1 MQPSRM
7 QQFKFNAKVRIQRAL
22 KETAVNVFGH
32 SLNSA
37 RIAAQENDLRGFF
50 DRLRPIDSDHG
61 LMRIGGGNDGGY
73 LVVDDLGGIGTCFS
87 PGVSTMV
94 DFEVA
99 LAERNIRCYL
109 ADYSIESCPVRND
122 LIQFEK
128 RFLGAHDDSVYMTLA
143 SWLHRHADPQD
154 GDMILQMDIEGDEYD
169 VLMETPMDILRRFRV
184 IVIEFHFLEG
194 LFNPVGFKLINN
206 VFMKLSKM
214 FNIVH
219 LHPNNFADPV
229 RYRDF
234 VVPPVMEITFHRS
247 DRASSAVR
255 TRAFPHKLDAPCCPW
270 RDDYPVPS
278 CWYSSV

>member
-1 MQPSRM
+1 MQPSRIR
-7 QQFKFNAKVRIQRAL
+7 QFKFNAKVRIQRAL
-22 KETAVNVFGH
+22 KETAVNLFGH

-50 DRLRPIDSDHG
+50 GRLRPIDSGHG
-61 LMRIGGGNDGGY
+61 LMRIGNGNDGGY
-73 LVVDDLGGIGTCFS
+73 LVADDLGGIRTCFS

-94 DFEVA
+94 DFELA
-99 LAERNIRCYL
+99 LVERNIRCYL

-154 GDMILQMDIEGDEYD
+154 RDMILQMDIEGDEYD
-169 VLMETPMDILRRFRV
+169 VLMETPMDILCRFRV

-194 LFNPVGFKLINN
+194 LFNPAGFKLINN
-206 VFMKLSKM
+206 VFMKLSKA

-229 RYRDF
+229 RYGEF
-234 VVPPVMEITFHRS
+234 VVPPVMEITFHRI
-247 DRASSAVR
+247 DRVSSAIR
-255 TRAFPHKLDAPCCPW
+255 TRTFPHELDAPCCPW

-278 CWYSSV
+278 CWYS